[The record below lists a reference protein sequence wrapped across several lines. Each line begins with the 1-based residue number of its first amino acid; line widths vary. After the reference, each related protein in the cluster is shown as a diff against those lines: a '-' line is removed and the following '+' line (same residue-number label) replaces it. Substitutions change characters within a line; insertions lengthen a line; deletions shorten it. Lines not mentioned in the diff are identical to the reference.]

1 MYAIYQ
7 TEAFILE
14 SRSRREADRTF
25 SLYTE
30 EFGMITATAVAVR
43 KMESKLRPHLCDF
56 SLVSVSLVRGKNQW
70 RMVSAR
76 RKGNLPDFKS
86 PCGKAFVRASLL
98 VTRLVRGE
106 RLDPKLFTIL
116 KSAYA
121 ILCEDVPIDPLA
133 FEIGLVLKILHELGY
148 IDPIDPFAT
157 FINNPDFSR
166 EILSDFAPFAR
177 RAVALVNASIRE
189 SQL

>member
-1 MYAIYQ
+1 MYAIYE

-14 SRSRREADRTF
+14 SRPRREADKVF

-30 EFGMITATAVAVR
+30 DFGLIRATAVAAR
-43 KMESKLRPHLCDF
+43 KMESKLRPHLSDF
-56 SLVSVSLVRGKNQW
+56 SLVSVSLVRGKDQW
-70 RMVSAR
+70 RLVAAR
-76 RKGNLPDFKS
+76 RTGDLPDLQS

-106 RLDPKLFTIL
+106 RVDPKLFAVL
-116 KSAYA
+116 RLAYGLLLEKTA
-121 ILCEDVPIDPLA
+121 VDPLA

-148 IDPIDPFAT
+148 VDPAPPFAD
-157 FINNPDFSR
+157 FIASPEFSR
-166 EILSDFAPFAR
+166 QILSDFAPFAR
-177 RAVALVNASIRE
+177 QAVALVNSSIRE

>member
-14 SRSRREADRTF
+14 SRSRREADRSF

-30 EFGMITATAVAVR
+30 EFGLIRATAVAVR

-56 SLVSVSLVRGKNQW
+56 SLVSVSLVRGKDQW

-86 PCGKAFVRASLL
+86 PCGKSFIRALSL
-98 VTRLVRGE
+98 VSRLVRGE
-106 RLDPKLFTIL
+106 RLDPKLFVIL
-116 KSAYA
+116 HSAYS
-121 ILCEDVPIDPLA
+121 ILSDDGVTEALA

-148 IDPIDPFAT
+148 VDPIDPFAD
-157 FINNPDFSR
+157 FIKNEEFSR
-166 EILSDFAPFAR
+166 ETISGFAPFAR
-177 RAVALVNASIRE
+177 RAVALVNSSIRE